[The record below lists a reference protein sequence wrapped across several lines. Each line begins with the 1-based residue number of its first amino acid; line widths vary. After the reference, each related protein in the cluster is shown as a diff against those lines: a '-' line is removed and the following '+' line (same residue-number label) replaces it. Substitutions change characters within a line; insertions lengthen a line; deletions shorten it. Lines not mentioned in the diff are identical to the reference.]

1 MVMVGLIVVAVA
13 VIVVVMMIK
22 NSQAELAHTSGSLAD
37 SLNHL
42 KLISEAT
49 EPMIHSPYAHRDQ
62 ESQEGGPEKNLAH
75 LPRV

>member
-1 MVMVGLIVVAVA
+1 MIVVVVA

-49 EPMIHSPYAHRDQ
+49 EPTIYSPYTHRDQ
-62 ESQEGGPEKNLAH
+62 ES
-75 LPRV
+75 